1 MYHVVIPARYSSTR
15 LPAKALAE
23 IAGKPM
29 VYWVWRQALQ
39 SGAASVTVATD
50 DERIQSALKPHGV
63 NTLMTRVDHPS
74 GTDRLAEVADAK
86 GWAEDS
92 VVVNLQGDEPLMP
105 VANIDQVAQLLLAN
119 PSASISTLCEPIL
132 THALFVDPSV
142 VKVVS
147 DALGRAQYFSR
158 SPIPHVRDGN
168 QGSVPSEARRH
179 IGLYAYRAGFL
190 SEFTSGSVAP
200 YEKLESLE
208 QLRALHAGH
217 EIRVAD
223 ARESVPAGVDTQA
236 DLEVVRAIMAA
247 Q

>member
-15 LPAKALAE
+15 LPAKALAD

>member
-15 LPAKALAE
+15 LPAKALAD

-63 NTLMTRVDHPS
+63 DTVMTRVDHPS
-74 GTDRLAEVADAK
+74 GTDRLAEVVDAK

>member
-119 PSASISTLCEPIL
+119 PSASISTLCEPIS

-236 DLEVVRAIMAA
+236 DLEAVRAIMAA

>member
-1 MYHVVIPARYSSTR
+1 
-15 LPAKALAE
+15 
-23 IAGKPM
+23 M
-29 VYWVWRQALQ
+29 V
-39 SGAASVTVATD
+39 
-50 DERIQSALKPHGV
+50 
-63 NTLMTRVDHPS
+63 
-74 GTDRLAEVADAK
+74 DAK

>member
-15 LPAKALAE
+15 LPAKALAD

-63 NTLMTRVDHPS
+63 DTVMTRVDHPS
-74 GTDRLAEVADAK
+74 GTDRLAEVVDAK

-236 DLEVVRAIMAA
+236 DLEAVRAIMAA

>member
-15 LPAKALAE
+15 LPAKALAD

-119 PSASISTLCEPIL
+119 PSASISTLCEPIS

-236 DLEVVRAIMAA
+236 DLEAVRAIMAA

>member
-63 NTLMTRVDHPS
+63 DTLMTRVDHPS

-119 PSASISTLCEPIL
+119 PSASISTLCEPIS

-223 ARESVPAGVDTQA
+223 AGESVPAGVDTQA
-236 DLEVVRAIMAA
+236 DLEAVRAIMAA